1 MEQRFFQKQ
10 TSTSSNSREWVVN
23 NGRRLLM
30 APSDIIVGGLRRL
43 QQAAG
48 NPPAPPSSGTTAAAS
63 PPPNSFNSN
72 SGNNGGSGGFQA
84 LDPNVVIIMVVLFF
98 ALICAALVNS
108 LMRCVLRRRQ
118 QAANARAVFIG
129 RAGSTDDHSS
139 EQGLDAT
146 TLASLPVLTFKSS
159 ETSKPAEVD
168 CTICLSEFTENERLR
183 LLPKC
188 SHVFHLDCI
197 DMWLLSHSSC
207 PICRDGIKAD
217 EFALKIMDS
226 ESFDSGDMMV
236 LTLDQDGNPSV
247 RRSTGSG
254 TGEVVGGAGGGG
266 GAMEGGENAARVNVR
281 AELKRDKSWH
291 RLSDARLSTSRR
303 SNSLG
308 NMGTSFRE
316 GSMSG
321 RVGSSRSSIRAALS
335 AILTSGGEKNSSGR
349 WLASSS
355 SFPTTT
361 SNGTSTTATT
371 TTTTAATTATTIS
384 AVASA
389 RSSTAERP
397 EGTAGG
403 GSLVVANEQLRARSN
418 LMSGPSH

>member
-1 MEQRFFQKQ
+1 MEQRLFQKQ
-10 TSTSSNSREWVVN
+10 TSTSSNSQEWVVS

-48 NPPAPPSSGTTAAAS
+48 NPPTPPSSGTTAAAS
-63 PPPNSFNSN
+63 PPPNGLNSN

-108 LMRCVLRRRQ
+108 LMRCMLRRRQ

-129 RAGSTDDHSS
+129 RAGSTDDHSA

-159 ETSKPAEVD
+159 ENSKPAEVD

-226 ESFDSGDMMV
+226 ESSDSGDMMV

-247 RRSTGSG
+247 RRSTG
-254 TGEVVGGAGGGG
+254 TGEVVGGA
-266 GAMEGGENAARVNVR
+266 MESGENAARVNVR
-281 AELKRDKSWH
+281 AELKRDKSWNG
-291 RLSDARLSTSRR
+291 LSDARLSTSRR
-303 SNSLG
+303 TNSLG

-321 RVGSSRSSIRAALS
+321 RLGSSRSSFRAALS

-349 WLASSS
+349 WLGSSS

-389 RSSTAERP
+389 RSNSAERP

-418 LMSGPSH
+418 LMSGPSQ